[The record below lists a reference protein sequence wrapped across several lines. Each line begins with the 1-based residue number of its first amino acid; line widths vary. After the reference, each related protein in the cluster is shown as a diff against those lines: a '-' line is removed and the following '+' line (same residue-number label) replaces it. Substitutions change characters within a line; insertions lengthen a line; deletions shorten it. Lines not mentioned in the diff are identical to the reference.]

1 MEKPALVVMAAGI
14 GSRYGG
20 GIKQLAKVGPSGELV
35 IDYSVYDAKEAGF
48 DKVVFIIR
56 KDIEADFK
64 EIIGDR
70 IAEKMEVVY
79 VYQDLKDLPE
89 GFTCPADR
97 TKPWGTGH
105 AVLCCKDVLDGPF
118 AVINADDYYGKEAFR
133 LIYDYLVS
141 EQEEDGVHHVAMA
154 GFILGNTL
162 SDHGSVTR
170 GVCHVS
176 QDGSLTGIDE
186 TKEII
191 RGDDGVVTGVYNG
204 KKSVLDA
211 NGLVSMNFWGFRKS
225 FLPRLE
231 SGFKSFLEG
240 IEEGDVKAEY
250 LLPIMIDGMLMS
262 GEADVAVLPTRD
274 QWFGITYAEDKE
286 LVMEKFREMCQKGI
300 YKSPLEM

>member
-240 IEEGDVKAEY
+240 IEEGDIKAEY

>member
-48 DKVVFIIR
+48 DKVIFIIR

>member
-286 LVMEKFREMCQKGI
+286 LVMEKFCEMCQKGI